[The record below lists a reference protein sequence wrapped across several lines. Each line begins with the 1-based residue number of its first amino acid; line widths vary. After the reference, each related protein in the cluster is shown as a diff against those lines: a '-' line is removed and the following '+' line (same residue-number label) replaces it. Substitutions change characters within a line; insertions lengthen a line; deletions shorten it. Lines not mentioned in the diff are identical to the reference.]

1 MTGHSRASPPLLVSL
16 REFRDCASEHSECAG
31 DGFHRELNTAP
42 SNSVKATL
50 FLTSRKIQI
59 FHHLQVHK
67 YMCVPMRS
75 KGFPGSSAGRE
86 FTCNV
91 GDPSSIPGLGRSPGE
106 GIVYPIQYS

>member
-75 KGFPGSSAGRE
+75 KGFPGSSAGKE

-106 GIVYPIQYS
+106 GINCAVLA